1 MLLECVHEL
10 NLGRVDFKLSAKRV
24 VDSFS
29 SPKHDVVEFGI
40 VIQNCKALFRQFY
53 INSRVEFVQKH
64 ANKTVHKL
72 AKAVILSVSF

>member
-1 MLLECVHEL
+1 MPLECVHKL
-10 NLGRVDFKLSAKRV
+10 NLGRVDFELSTKRV

-29 SPKHDVVEFGI
+29 SQKHDVVEFEI
-40 VIQNCKALFRQFY
+40 IIQNCKALFRQYY
-53 INSRVEFVQKH
+53 INSRVEFVQRH